1 MGLFSIKI
9 IFLRKIIYKFM
20 QLSDFCYKYVLF
32 RDFKRSEG
40 KNMIKLC
47 LGNKF
52 ILFFFEF

>member
-40 KNMIKLC
+40 KK
-47 LGNKF
+47 
-52 ILFFFEF
+52 